1 MERDTAWGC
10 LGFPGAPG
18 KDILGWEWEQSPPR
32 NLRALGK
39 DILRWEWE
47 QSPPEEPQS
56 PDVRDL
62 DVNLCL
68 SRHLI

>member
-10 LGFPGAPG
+10 LGFPGASAFPG
-18 KDILGWEWEQSPPR
+18 ERHPR
-32 NLRALGK
+32 MGVGAK
-39 DILRWEWE
+39 PT
-47 QSPPEEPQS
+47 QEPQS
-56 PDVRDL
+56 PDDL